1 MLLLWRYFGSRTGC
15 HVGRGE
21 DCCEAK
27 ASAVMPRVTVVG
39 DGGAVESNYQ
49 DVGAVRDG
57 GGEREGEGEGDGD
70 QERSCG
76 EITVTALRKGSRV

>member
-1 MLLLWRYFGSRTGC
+1 
-15 HVGRGE
+15 
-21 DCCEAK
+21 
-27 ASAVMPRVTVVG
+27 MPRVTVVG